1 MVITGKSV
9 DRRTFLRG
17 TGAAFA
23 LPLLDSMTPAFA
35 ADKARPIRMGFVQ
48 VPNGIMN
55 LNNEFAPKGAG
66 GPLQELPRI
75 LQPLADFKDR
85 MLVFSGLDNQQAAG
99 LGFEVAGDH
108 PRACTAWLTGTH
120 AKMTA
125 GADLHAGVS
134 VDQIAA
140 KEFGKETQL
149 ASLEVSLESADVL
162 GSCEAAYSC
171 AYYNTI
177 SWRDDTTPMP
187 MESRPRAL
195 FERLFGTTTDPKARA
210 ILRQED
216 RSILDAINDDARRL
230 RIKLGAPDRGKID
243 QYLDAVRDVERRI
256 QRAEAQ
262 SKDHVLPE
270 MAGPK
275 GTPSSWSDYYKLM
288 TDLMVLAW
296 QTDMTRV
303 CTFQVGHEMSLRAY
317 PELGFGD
324 SHHSVTH
331 HHGEQDKIA
340 KVIQI
345 NTFHIKMLSY
355 YLDKLRSTP
364 DGDGSLL
371 DHSMILY
378 GAALSDANLHLY
390 TDLPLMLVAGGVN
403 GIKGGQH
410 IRYPNRTPMANLL
423 LTLLDK
429 AGVPNGTRL
438 GDSTG
443 KLELVASAAK
453 SADAAQRTTLEGHG
467 PRRSITCRR
476 ACPGDTIKG
485 AGTSRRRK

>member
-23 LPLLDSMTPAFA
+23 LPLLDAMTPAFA
-35 ADKARPIRMGFVQ
+35 TAPARPIRMGFIQ

-55 LNNEFAPKGAG
+55 LQNEFAPAGAA

-75 LQPLADFKDR
+75 LQPLEDFKDR

-99 LGFEVAGDH
+99 LGYELGGDH
-108 PRACTAWLTGTH
+108 PRACTAWLTGSH

-125 GADLHAGVS
+125 GADLHAGIS

-140 KEFGKETQL
+140 KHFAKETQL
-149 ASLEVSLESADVL
+149 ASLEVGLESSEVV
-162 GSCEAAYSC
+162 GSCESAYSC

-177 SWRDDTTPMP
+177 SWRDDSSPLP
-187 MESRPRAL
+187 MEHRPRAL
-195 FERLFGTTTDPKARA
+195 FERLFGAAGTTDPKVRA
-210 ILRQED
+210 VLRQED
-216 RSILDAINDDARRL
+216 RSILDAVNQDISRL
-230 RIKLGAPDRGKID
+230 RGRLGGKDRGKID

-256 QRAEAQ
+256 QRAELQ
-262 SKDHVLPE
+262 SDRDIPALE
-270 MAGPK
+270 GP
-275 GTPSSWSDYYKLM
+275 GGVPSVFAEYYKLM
-288 TDLMVLAW
+288 ADLMVLAW

-303 CTFQVGHEMSLRAY
+303 STFQIGHETSPRAY
-317 PELGFGD
+317 PELGFSD
-324 SHHSVTH
+324 SHHSQTH
-331 HHGEQDKIA
+331 HHGDREKIG

-345 NTFHIKMLSY
+345 NTFHVKMLSY

-371 DHSMILY
+371 DHSMVLY

-390 TDLPLMLVAGGVN
+390 TDLPLLLVAGGVN
-403 GIKGGQH
+403 GIKGGQY
-410 IRYPNRTPMANLL
+410 IKYPNRTPMSNLL
-423 LTLLDK
+423 LTMLDK
-429 AGVPNGTRL
+429 AGVPGVDKL

-443 KLELVASAAK
+443 RLELVVSAPR
-453 SADAAQRTTLEGHG
+453 SADVTPAQRKTL
-467 PRRSITCRR
+467 
-476 ACPGDTIKG
+476 
-485 AGTSRRRK
+485 

>member
-1 MVITGKSV
+1 MVITGKSI
-9 DRRTFLRG
+9 DRRSFLYG
-17 TGAAFA
+17 SGAALA
-23 LPLLDSMTPAFA
+23 LPLLDAMTPALA
-35 ADKARPIRMGFVQ
+35 VEKSRPIRMGFVQ

-55 LNNEFAPKGAG
+55 LKNEWAQKETGSLAL
-66 GPLQELPRI
+66 GPI
-75 LQPLADFKDR
+75 HQPLADFKDR
-85 MLVFSGLDNQQAAG
+85 MLVLSGLDSQPAAG

-125 GADLHAGVS
+125 GADLRAGVS
-134 VDQIAA
+134 VDQLAA

-149 ASLEVSLESADVL
+149 ASLEVSLESSDVV

-177 SWRDDTTPMP
+177 SWRDESTPNP
-187 MESRPRAL
+187 MENRPRAL
-195 FERLFGTTTDPKARA
+195 FERLFGAGGTDPKLRA

-216 RSILDAINDDARRL
+216 RSILDAINEDAKRL
-230 RIKLGAPDRGKID
+230 RIKLGGPDRGKID

-262 SKDHVLPE
+262 GDRELPA
-270 MAGPK
+270 MQMTGGA
-275 GTPSSWSDYYKLM
+275 PSAFPDYFKLM
-288 TDLMVLAW
+288 ADLMVLAW

-303 CTFQVGHEMSLRAY
+303 TTFQMGHEMSLRAY

-331 HHGEQDKIA
+331 HHGEGDKIA

-345 NTFHIKMLSY
+345 NTYHIKMLSY

-390 TDLPLMLVAGGVN
+390 TDLPLLLVAGGVN

-410 IRYPNRTPMANLL
+410 IRYPNRTPMSNLL
-423 LTLLDK
+423 LTMLDK
-429 AGVPNGTRL
+429 AGVPNVTKL

-443 KLELVASAAK
+443 KLDLVAAAPR
-453 SADAAQRTTLEGHG
+453 SADANQAQRKTL
-467 PRRSITCRR
+467 
-476 ACPGDTIKG
+476 
-485 AGTSRRRK
+485 

>member
-1 MVITGKSV
+1 MVITGKSIH
-9 DRRTFLRG
+9 RRTFLKG
-17 TGAAFA
+17 TGAVLA
-23 LPLLDSMTPAFA
+23 LPVLDAMTPAFA
-35 ADKARPIRMGFVQ
+35 AATARPTRMGFVQ

-55 LNNEFAPKGAG
+55 LNNEFAPKAVGAIEEM
-66 GPLQELPRI
+66 PTI
-75 LQPLADFKDR
+75 LEPLADFKNR
-85 MLVFSGLDNQQAAG
+85 LLVLSGLDNQQAAG

-125 GADLHAGVS
+125 GADLKAGVS
-134 VDQIAA
+134 VDQVAA
-140 KEFGKETQL
+140 REFGKYTQL
-149 ASLEVSLESADVL
+149 SSLEVALESADVV

-171 AYYNTI
+171 AYFNTI
-177 SWRDDTTPMP
+177 SWRNETTPNP
-187 MESRPRAL
+187 MENRPRAI
-195 FERLFGTTTDPKARA
+195 FERLFGAAGTTDPRA
-210 ILRQED
+210 LQALRQED
-216 RSILDAINDDARRL
+216 RSILDAVNQDVTRL
-230 RIKLGAPDRGKID
+230 RGKLGGPDRGKID
-243 QYLDAVRDVERRI
+243 QYLEAVRDVERRI

-262 SKDHVLPE
+262 SHERDLP
-270 MAGPK
+270 MLTGPA
-275 GTPSSWSDYYKLM
+275 GTPAVWSEYYKLM

-303 CTFQVGHEMSLRAY
+303 TTFQIGHEMSLRAY

-331 HHGEQDKIA
+331 HHGEADKIA
-340 KVIQI
+340 KTTKI
-345 NTFHIKMLSY
+345 NIFHTKMLAY

-390 TDLPLMLVAGGVN
+390 TDLPLLLVAGGVN

-410 IRYPNRTPMANLL
+410 IRYPSRTPMSNML

-429 AGVPNGTRL
+429 AGVPDVNRL

-443 KLELVASAAK
+443 KVELMASVPKSAANQ
-453 SADAAQRTTLEGHG
+453 SPRTL
-467 PRRSITCRR
+467 
-476 ACPGDTIKG
+476 
-485 AGTSRRRK
+485 